1 MVHTIQLERSCSLI
15 KDLTRINNFISLG
28 FLKKFSTPNPY
39 KILIKQNS
47 LVISNF
53 LRATHESKQMKK
65 DLSDKSRF
73 QGLKIAITGA
83 SGSLGKSLIEEL
95 KRNGAYVVGLTHSK
109 NNNNSCGI
117 TPDDFIFWSCGEE
130 KLLSSRLTDIDILIL
145 NHGFNPKELIDSNE
159 INKAIEINALSHWRL
174 IQIFEELAPKNKNI
188 NKYNSKEIWIN
199 TSEAEIQIAFSP
211 AYEITK
217 RLIGEIISLKK
228 SKLLIEKN
236 NSLIIKKLILG
247 PFKSKLNPAGILSPE
262 FVAKQIIKKAEKKD
276 YLIIV
281 TPNPITYL
289 LMPIIEFIRIIY
301 SMLIMKI
308 YSR

>member
-1 MVHTIQLERSCSLI
+1 M
-15 KDLTRINNFISLG
+15 
-28 FLKKFSTPNPY
+28 KKFSTPNPY

-47 LVISNF
+47 LVISIF
-53 LRATHESKQMKK
+53 LRATNEFRQMKK
-65 DLSDKSRF
+65 NWSDKSRF

-109 NNNNSCGI
+109 NNNNNSYEI
-117 TPDDFIFWSCGEE
+117 APDDFIFWSCGEE
-130 KLLSSRLTDIDILIL
+130 KLLSSKLANIDILIL
-145 NHGFNPKELIDSNE
+145 NHGFNPKELINSNE

-174 IQIFEELAPKNKNI
+174 IQIFEELAQNNKNFK
-188 NKYNSKEIWIN
+188 KYNSKEIWIN

-217 RLIGEIISLKK
+217 RLIGELISLKK

-247 PFKSKLNPAGILSPE
+247 PFKSKLNPVGILSPE
-262 FVAKQIIKKAEKKD
+262 FVAKKIIKKAEKED

-289 LMPIIEFIRIIY
+289 LMPIIEFIRIT
-301 SMLIMKI
+301 
-308 YSR
+308 YSRFIIKVYSR